1 MQKYTVEYQLHAKE
15 QNTRTVE
22 VEMDRVPD
30 LNNQEEL
37 NAAYQIV
44 SDAIREPITRFEIV
58 SIT

>member
-22 VEMDRVPD
+22 VEMDRPD

-44 SDAIREPITRFEIV
+44 SDAIREPITSFEIV